1 MNYNYLC
8 ITDRK
13 KRISANNTKGIQT
26 DEEIWQRLDEL
37 EIEEMQ
43 YTSEGDDNTDNTDNT
58 VIISFTHTQQQSETH
73 STSEHESSTER
84 SETHSASEHES
95 STERSETHSTSEH
108 ESSTE
113 RSETHSTYQSPGDIY
128 DRHQYLN
135 LSNETVNTTAATK
148 SVQWDTPISPQ
159 QKHAH
164 TPVLHQAMV
173 WYNFVLDF

>member
-13 KRISANNTKGIQT
+13 KRISANNTKEIQT

-95 STERSETHSTSEH
+95 STERSETHST
-108 ESSTE
+108 
-113 RSETHSTYQSPGDIY
+113 YQSPGDIY

-173 WYNFVLDF
+173 